1 MACILIV
8 EDDAGFEIGCR
19 RQLEPMGH
27 ELVIVRT
34 AEEALEVVGRKRL
47 DLAVVDLI
55 LPGMDGA
62 ELIRRLRADEA
73 TSGMPIVVFTCM
85 IQQMSL
91 GVEERD
97 KVWLPADEVI
107 DKTEGT
113 AVLARKIE
121 RLLKESSAG
130 RGESAGGPRDNL
142 NQDNLPKE

>member
-8 EDDAGFEIGCR
+8 EDDDAFQIGCR
-19 RQLEPMGH
+19 RHLEPMGH

-34 AEEALEVVGRKRL
+34 AEEALEVLGTKRL

-85 IQQMSL
+85 IQQMGL
-91 GVEERD
+91 DVEERD
-97 KVWLPADEVI
+97 KVWLPADEVV

-113 AVLARKIE
+113 EVVARKIE
-121 RLLKESSAG
+121 RLLKESSAA
-130 RGESAGGPRDNL
+130 RCKSAGGPRDNVNHEDL
-142 NQDNLPKE
+142 AKE